1 LDSAFSWFGLGDWPP
16 NGRKAGKQDRT
27 LTSEDKLPT
36 SLLSSINRP
45 RTSTVTP
52 LPLALTQRSRSAPE
66 RQKARY
72 SLPADGVDSMAKG
85 ISEILTFAVGMEIQP
100 GADHRGHAD
109 AVLVAGAGERGLAF
123 AYRAAVCR
131 RN

>member
-1 LDSAFSWFGLGDWPP
+1 
-16 NGRKAGKQDRT
+16 
-27 LTSEDKLPT
+27 
-36 SLLSSINRP
+36 
-45 RTSTVTP
+45 
-52 LPLALTQRSRSAPE
+52 
-66 RQKARY
+66 
-72 SLPADGVDSMAKG
+72 MAKG